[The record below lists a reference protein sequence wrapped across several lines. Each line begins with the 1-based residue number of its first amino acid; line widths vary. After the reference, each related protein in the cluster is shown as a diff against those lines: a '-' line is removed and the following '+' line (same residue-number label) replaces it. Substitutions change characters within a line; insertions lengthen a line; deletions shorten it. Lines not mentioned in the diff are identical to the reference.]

1 MTYTVVPGRPASRG
15 VSMLTVSCI
24 SQGRMRRSAAAARRT
39 SSSTPPVRA
48 STCGSQGL
56 PHCLAPAMSCPRQ
69 ASAASAG
76 EQQDFLARGQPQHL
90 DQVPGFLSFQPEVMG
105 PLIGRKIKTVQTHDA
120 LDPFAVRARRT
131 ALKPSCSETRRP

>member
-1 MTYTVVPGRPASRG
+1 MGAQLHGLFHEKAAAHGLAEGQRHDGTGLGR
-15 VSMLTVSCI
+15 
-24 SQGRMRRSAAAARRT
+24 GRRLFFQQDKTGLFLACLGDGETAAAA
-39 SSSTPPVRA
+39 
-48 STCGSQGL
+48 
-56 PHCLAPAMSCPRQ
+56 PAV
-69 ASAASAG
+69 